1 MKKIYQ
7 HLYNTTGK
15 EIITIGRSNKWKR
28 KVLFTLLFLTYELSV
43 LDKVLAMQLSQ
54 RPESFQNADVT
65 SLQQPH
71 LDLLDALSWWRT
83 KAQATANQGKQYN
96 GCLFGDS
103 ISSGIGNTLGEH
115 TFNFGKGGLS
125 SVSLV
130 EQLKLLS
137 SANVKCYNAIIAVGT
152 NDAWH
157 KISDK
162 LFIKNMRQA
171 ISWVRAMGAT
181 HVTLIPAFYS
191 TIAASHDPTKA
202 GSIQRVESINAL
214 IHQVAATEDVPI
226 ESQGLKFLF
235 KNQSLK
241 ENLTFDGVHLNEN
254 GKKIYRQFL
263 LKILEARTR
272 PLANRKKAISH

>member
-1 MKKIYQ
+1 M
-7 HLYNTTGK
+7 
-15 EIITIGRSNKWKR
+15 
-28 KVLFTLLFLTYELSV
+28 
-43 LDKVLAMQLSQ
+43 LATQLSG
-54 RPESFQNADVT
+54 RPESLQTADAT

-71 LDLLDALSWWRT
+71 VDV
-83 KAQATANQGKQYN
+83 QYN

-137 SANVKCYNAIIAVGT
+137 SANVKCSNAIIAVGT

-157 KISDK
+157 EISDK

-171 ISWVRAMGAT
+171 ISLVRAMGAT
-181 HVTLIPAFYS
+181 NVTLIPAFYS
-191 TIAASHDPTKA
+191 TIAASHDQKKA
-202 GSIQRVESINAL
+202 GSVKRVKSINEL
-214 IHQVAATEDVPI
+214 IRQVAATEHVPI
-226 ESQGLKFLF
+226 ETGELKFLF

-241 ENLTFDGVHLNEN
+241 ESLTFDGVHLNEN
-254 GKKIYRQFL
+254 GKKIYRRVL
-263 LKILEARTR
+263 LKILGTK
-272 PLANRKKAISH
+272 PLIAP